1 MPRPPVPV
9 DVAEFLRLPNPAVVA
24 SLRRDGS
31 PHTVVTWYAWEE
43 NRVLL
48 SMDESRLRLR
58 FMRRDPRVAL
68 TVLDADDWGR
78 HVSLLGRVVSIDDDV
93 DLSDIDRLALHYT
106 GRRFRTRNRRRFS
119 ARMEVDAWHGWIGSQ
134 PWPAAASL

>member
-1 MPRPPVPV
+1 M
-9 DVAEFLRLPNPAVVA
+9 
-24 SLRRDGS
+24 
-31 PHTVVTWYAWEE
+31 TWYAWEE

-68 TVLDADDWGR
+68 TVLDAEDWGR

-93 DLSDIDRLALHYT
+93 DLCDIDRLALHYT
-106 GRRFRTRNRRRFS
+106 GQRFRTRDRRRFS

-134 PWPAAASL
+134 PWPS